1 MNNKFKV
8 IIEDGDVETDAASQ
22 TIDCKNLTEAVKEYR
37 RALDSHSQSQIHLIR
52 VMP

>member
-8 IIEDGDVETDAASQ
+8 IIEDKNAESDAANQ
-22 TIDCKNLTEAVKEYR
+22 TIDCKNLTEAIREYR

-52 VMP
+52 VMQ

>member
-8 IIEDGDVETDAASQ
+8 IIEDGNTEADSASQ

-37 RALDSHSQSQIHLIR
+37 QALDSHSQSQIHLIR